1 MQICGK
7 KYMNKKVKKSSDII
21 KLKEEIS
28 NLKKTLVNFYFQK
41 SSGQLEKT
49 SSIKKTKRDISR
61 LKTRITEI
69 SGVKNA

>member
-1 MQICGK
+1 
-7 KYMNKKVKKSSDII
+7 MNKKVKKSTDII
-21 KLKEEIS
+21 KLKEEILI
-28 NLKKTLVNFYFQK
+28 LKKTLVNFYFQK

-49 SSIKKTKRDISR
+49 SSIKKTKRDIAR

>member
-1 MQICGK
+1 
-7 KYMNKKVKKSSDII
+7 MNKKVKKSTDII
-21 KLKEEIS
+21 KLKEEILS
-28 NLKKTLVNFYFQK
+28 LKKTLVNFYFQK

>member
-1 MQICGK
+1 
-7 KYMNKKVKKSSDII
+7 MNKKVKKSNDIT
-21 KLKEEIS
+21 KLKEEIL

-49 SSIKKTKRDISR
+49 SSIKKTKRDIAR

-69 SGVKNA
+69 SGEKNA

>member
-1 MQICGK
+1 
-7 KYMNKKVKKSSDII
+7 MNKKVKKSSDII
-21 KLKEEIS
+21 KLKEEIL
-28 NLKKTLVNFYFQK
+28 NLKKILVNFYFQK

-61 LKTRITEI
+61 LKTKITAI

>member
-1 MQICGK
+1 
-7 KYMNKKVKKSSDII
+7 MNKKVNKSSDIN
-21 KLKEEIS
+21 KLKEEIL

-61 LKTRITEI
+61 LKTKITEI